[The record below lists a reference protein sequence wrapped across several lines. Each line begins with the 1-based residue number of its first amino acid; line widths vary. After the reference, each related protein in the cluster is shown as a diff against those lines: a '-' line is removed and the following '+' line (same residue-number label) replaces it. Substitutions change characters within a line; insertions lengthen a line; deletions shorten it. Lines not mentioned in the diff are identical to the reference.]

1 MCKCHDLKI
10 LPQYFDDVLYG
21 NKTFE
26 IRKDDRNFKL
36 KDYLNLRE
44 WDPDKKQ
51 YTGKRIIKQICY
63 LSHYEQQDG
72 YVVLGLRPY
81 LW

>member
-10 LPQYFDDVLYG
+10 LPRYFADILIG

-26 IRKDDRNFKL
+26 IRKNDRNFEL
-36 KDYLNLRE
+36 GDYINLRE
-44 WDPDKKQ
+44 WDPDKQK
-51 YTGKRIIKQICY
+51 YTGSHLVKQICY
-63 LSHYEQQDG
+63 MTDYEQQDG